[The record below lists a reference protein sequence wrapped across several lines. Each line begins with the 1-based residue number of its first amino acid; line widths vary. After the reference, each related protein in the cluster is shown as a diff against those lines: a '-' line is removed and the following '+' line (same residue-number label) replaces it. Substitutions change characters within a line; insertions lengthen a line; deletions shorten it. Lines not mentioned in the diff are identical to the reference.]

1 MHLFT
6 HSSVKRGSRDRIH
19 CRSGRYSLEKYN
31 KITSDLRVASLS
43 TGGSEKYIQT
53 MAIDSGNPITCFFYS
68 QSPLISQEP
77 SISSWVS
84 LIRSQIFHI
93 NNIKQILSMITK
105 VLMLRSIILIS
116 QNIHKTTT
124 DPSTVKKITNV
135 FLTGGRECESKVP
148 DCTLLRSGLYK
159 LVQYFEQQS
168 KLQFR

>member
-1 MHLFT
+1 MQ
-6 HSSVKRGSRDRIH
+6 IH
-19 CRSGRYSLEKYN
+19 CCSGWYSLEKYN
-31 KITSDLRVASLS
+31 KITSDLCVASLS
-43 TGGSEKYIQT
+43 TGGSEKYIQS
-53 MAIDSGNPITCFFYS
+53 MAIDSGNPITLFFDS

-124 DPSTVKKITNV
+124 DPSTVKKDHECLHDRQQRKRKQSSWLYFTVQWIVQTRSV
-135 FLTGGRECESKVP
+135 FRAAE
-148 DCTLLRSGLYK
+148 
-159 LVQYFEQQS
+159 
-168 KLQFR
+168 